1 MVLNTL
7 KKEEKEKQEKEK
19 QEKYVS
25 LTEISF
31 RKFKKNKL
39 AVVGVFIILALV
51 LLSICAPL
59 LTDYTISQ
67 TDLFNIKM
75 APSSEH
81 ILGTDDLGRDV
92 FTRLLYGGRVSI
104 IVGIASMTVQLV
116 IGVIMGAIAGYF
128 GGIAEKI
135 IMRIIDV
142 IMCFPFFVI
151 AVSVAAVVGPG
162 VKNLII
168 IIGFLMWPNIA
179 RIVRAEILALK
190 ENDYIMAAKA
200 MGLSSFEIIKSH
212 ILPNIMSPILVAAT
226 LAIANGIL
234 TEASLS
240 FLGIGVKLPQPS
252 WGNMLIA
259 AQNIGTL
266 QREWWLWIPAGSLII
281 LMVLSINFVGDGL
294 RDALDP
300 KTRL

>member
-1 MVLNTL
+1 MVVNTL
-7 KKEEKEKQEKEK
+7 KKEEKEK

>member
-1 MVLNTL
+1 MVANTL
-7 KKEEKEKQEKEK
+7 KREDKAKK
-19 QEKYVS
+19 EKYVS

-31 RKFKKNKL
+31 RKFKNNKL
-39 AVVGVFIILALV
+39 AVIGVFIILILV
-51 LLSICAPL
+51 LLSVCAPL
-59 LTDYTISQ
+59 LTDYTISE

-75 APSSEH
+75 APNSEH
-81 ILGTDDLGRDV
+81 ILGTDELGRDV
-92 FTRLLYGGRVSI
+92 FTRLIYGGRVSI
-104 IVGIASMTVQLV
+104 VVGVASMTLQLV

-151 AVSVAAVVGPG
+151 AISVAAVVGPG

-179 RIVRAEILALK
+179 RIVRAEILSLK

-212 ILPNIMSPILVAAT
+212 ILPNIMSPILVAST

>member
-1 MVLNTL
+1 MVANTL
-7 KKEEKEKQEKEK
+7 KREDKVKK
-19 QEKYVS
+19 EKYVS

-31 RKFKKNKL
+31 RKFKNNKL
-39 AVVGVFIILALV
+39 AVIGVFIILILV
-51 LLSICAPL
+51 LLSVCAPL
-59 LTDYTISQ
+59 LTDYTISE

-75 APSSEH
+75 APNSEH
-81 ILGTDDLGRDV
+81 ILGTDELGRDV
-92 FTRLLYGGRVSI
+92 FTRLIYGGRVSI
-104 IVGIASMTVQLV
+104 VVGVASMTLQLV

-151 AVSVAAVVGPG
+151 AISVAAVVGPG

-179 RIVRAEILALK
+179 RIVRAEILSLK

-212 ILPNIMSPILVAAT
+212 ILPNIMSPILVAST

>member
-1 MVLNTL
+1 MVENTL
-7 KKEEKEKQEKEK
+7 IRREKAK

-39 AVVGVFIILALV
+39 EVIGVFIILALV
-51 LLSICAPL
+51 LLSVCAPL
-59 LTDYTISQ
+59 LTDYTISE

-81 ILGTDDLGRDV
+81 ILGTDELGRDV

-128 GGIAEKI
+128 GGIADKI

-151 AVSVAAVVGPG
+151 AVSVAAILGPG

-179 RIVRAEILALK
+179 RIVRAEILSLK

-200 MGLSSFEIIKSH
+200 MGLSSFEIIKNH
-212 ILPNIMSPILVAAT
+212 ILPNVMSPILVAAT

-240 FLGIGVKLPQPS
+240 FLGIGVKLPEPS

>member
-1 MVLNTL
+1 MVENTL
-7 KKEEKEKQEKEK
+7 IRREKTK

-31 RKFKKNKL
+31 RKFKRNKL
-39 AVVGVFIILALV
+39 AVIGVFIILALV
-51 LLSICAPL
+51 LLSVCAPL
-59 LTDYTISQ
+59 LTDYTISE

-81 ILGTDDLGRDV
+81 ILGTDELGRDV

-128 GGIAEKI
+128 GGIADKI

-151 AVSVAAVVGPG
+151 AVSVAAILGPG
-162 VKNLII
+162 VRNLII

-179 RIVRAEILALK
+179 RIVRAEILSLK

-200 MGLSSFEIIKSH
+200 MGLSSFEIIKNH
-212 ILPNIMSPILVAAT
+212 ILPNVMSPILVAAT

-240 FLGIGVKLPQPS
+240 FLGIGVKLPEPS

>member
-1 MVLNTL
+1 MVENTL
-7 KKEEKEKQEKEK
+7 RIKEKAK

-39 AVVGVFIILALV
+39 AVIGVFIILTLV

-59 LTDYTISQ
+59 LTDYTISE
-67 TDLFNIKM
+67 TDLFSIKL

-81 ILGTDDLGRDV
+81 ILGTDELGRDV

-104 IVGIASMTVQLV
+104 IVGIASMTLQLV
-116 IGVIMGAIAGYF
+116 IGVIMGSIAGYF
-128 GGIAEKI
+128 GGIVEKI
-135 IMRIIDV
+135 IMRIIDI

-151 AVSVAAVVGPG
+151 AVSVAAIVGPG

-179 RIVRAEILALK
+179 RIVRAEILSLK

-200 MGLSSFEIIKSH
+200 MGLSSFEIIKNH
-212 ILPNIMSPILVAAT
+212 ILPNVMSPILVAAT

-240 FLGIGVKLPQPS
+240 FLGIGVKLPEPS

>member
-1 MVLNTL
+1 M
-7 KKEEKEKQEKEK
+7 
-19 QEKYVS
+19 
-25 LTEISF
+25 SF
-31 RKFKKNKL
+31 RKFKNNKL
-39 AVVGVFIILALV
+39 AVIGVFIILILV
-51 LLSICAPL
+51 LLSVCAPL
-59 LTDYTISQ
+59 LTDYTISE

-75 APSSEH
+75 APNSEH
-81 ILGTDDLGRDV
+81 ILGTDELGRDV
-92 FTRLLYGGRVSI
+92 FTRLIYGGRVSI
-104 IVGIASMTVQLV
+104 VVGVASMTLQLV

-151 AVSVAAVVGPG
+151 AISVAAVVGPG

-179 RIVRAEILALK
+179 RIVRAEILSLK

-212 ILPNIMSPILVAAT
+212 ILPNIMSPILVAST

>member
-1 MVLNTL
+1 MIENIS
-7 KKEEKEKQEKEK
+7 KREEKVK

-25 LTEISF
+25 LKEISF
-31 RKFKKNKL
+31 RKFIKNKL
-39 AVVGVFIILALV
+39 AVLGVFIILALV
-51 LLSICAPL
+51 LISICAPL
-59 LTDYTISQ
+59 FTDYTISE

-75 APSSEH
+75 APNSEH
-81 ILGTDDLGRDV
+81 ILGTDELGRDV
-92 FTRLLYGGRVSI
+92 FTRLIYGGRVSI
-104 IVGIASMTVQLV
+104 VVGVASMTVQLV

-151 AVSVAAVVGPG
+151 AVSVAAVLGPG

-179 RIVRAEILALK
+179 RIVRAEILSLK
-190 ENDYIMAAKA
+190 ENDYIMSAKA

-212 ILPNIMSPILVAAT
+212 ILPNIMSPILVAST

-294 RDALDP
+294 SDALDP

>member
-1 MVLNTL
+1 MVENTL
-7 KKEEKEKQEKEK
+7 IRREKAK

-39 AVVGVFIILALV
+39 AVIGIFIILALV
-51 LLSICAPL
+51 LLSVCAPL
-59 LTDYTISQ
+59 LTDYTISE

-81 ILGTDDLGRDV
+81 ILGTDELGRDV

-128 GGIAEKI
+128 GGIADKI

-151 AVSVAAVVGPG
+151 AVSVAAILGPG

-179 RIVRAEILALK
+179 RIVRAEILSLK

-200 MGLSSFEIIKSH
+200 MGLSSFEIIKNH
-212 ILPNIMSPILVAAT
+212 ILPNVMSPILVAAT

-240 FLGIGVKLPQPS
+240 FLGIGVKLPEPS

>member
-1 MVLNTL
+1 MVANIL
-7 KKEEKEKQEKEK
+7 KREEKAKE
-19 QEKYVS
+19 EKYVS

-39 AVVGVFIILALV
+39 AVVGVFIILILM
-51 LLSICAPL
+51 LLSVCAPL
-59 LTDYTISQ
+59 LTDYTISE

-75 APSSEH
+75 APNSEH
-81 ILGTDDLGRDV
+81 ILGTDELGRDV
-92 FTRLLYGGRVSI
+92 FTRLIYGGRVSI
-104 IVGIASMTVQLV
+104 VVGVASMTLQLV

-128 GGIAEKI
+128 GGVAEKI
-135 IMRIIDV
+135 IMRIIDI

-151 AVSVAAVVGPG
+151 AISVAAVVGPG

-179 RIVRAEILALK
+179 RIVRAEILSLK

-200 MGLSSFEIIKSH
+200 MGLSSFEIIKDH
-212 ILPNIMSPILVAAT
+212 ILPNIMSPILVAST

>member
-1 MVLNTL
+1 MVENTL
-7 KKEEKEKQEKEK
+7 IRREKAK

-39 AVVGVFIILALV
+39 AVIGVFIILALV
-51 LLSICAPL
+51 LLSVCAPL
-59 LTDYTISQ
+59 LTDYTISE

-81 ILGTDDLGRDV
+81 ILGTDELGRDV

-128 GGIAEKI
+128 GGIADKI

-151 AVSVAAVVGPG
+151 AVSVAAILGPG
-162 VKNLII
+162 VRNLII

-179 RIVRAEILALK
+179 RIVRAEILSLK

-200 MGLSSFEIIKSH
+200 MGLSSFEIIKNH
-212 ILPNIMSPILVAAT
+212 ILPNVMSPILVAAT

-240 FLGIGVKLPQPS
+240 FLGIGVKLPEPS

>member
-1 MVLNTL
+1 MIENIS
-7 KKEEKEKQEKEK
+7 KREEKVK

-25 LTEISF
+25 LKEISF
-31 RKFKKNKL
+31 RKFIKNKL
-39 AVVGVFIILALV
+39 AVLGVFIILALV
-51 LLSICAPL
+51 LISICAPL
-59 LTDYTISQ
+59 LTDYTISE

-75 APSSEH
+75 APNSEH
-81 ILGTDDLGRDV
+81 ILGTDELGRDV
-92 FTRLLYGGRVSI
+92 FTRLIYGGRVSI
-104 IVGIASMTVQLV
+104 VVGVASMTVQLV

-151 AVSVAAVVGPG
+151 AVSVAAVLGPG

-179 RIVRAEILALK
+179 RIVRAEILSLK
-190 ENDYIMAAKA
+190 ENDYIMSAKA

-212 ILPNIMSPILVAAT
+212 ILPNIMSPILVAST

-294 RDALDP
+294 SDALDP

>member
-1 MVLNTL
+1 MVANTL
-7 KKEEKEKQEKEK
+7 KREEKAKE
-19 QEKYVS
+19 EKYVS

-39 AVVGVFIILALV
+39 AVIGVFIILILV
-51 LLSICAPL
+51 LLSVCAPL
-59 LTDYTISQ
+59 LTDYTISE

-75 APSSEH
+75 APNSEH
-81 ILGTDDLGRDV
+81 ILGTDELGRDV
-92 FTRLLYGGRVSI
+92 FTRLIYGGRVSI
-104 IVGIASMTVQLV
+104 VVGVASMTLQLV

-151 AVSVAAVVGPG
+151 AISVAAVVGPG

-179 RIVRAEILALK
+179 RIVRAEILSLK

-212 ILPNIMSPILVAAT
+212 ILPNIMSPILVAST

>member
-1 MVLNTL
+1 MVENTL
-7 KKEEKEKQEKEK
+7 IRREKAK

-39 AVVGVFIILALV
+39 AVVGVFIILSLV
-51 LLSICAPL
+51 LLSVCAPL
-59 LTDYTISQ
+59 LTDYTISE

-81 ILGTDDLGRDV
+81 ILGTDELGRDV

-128 GGIAEKI
+128 GGIADKI

-151 AVSVAAVVGPG
+151 AVSVAAILGPG

-179 RIVRAEILALK
+179 RIVRAEILSLK

-200 MGLSSFEIIKSH
+200 MGLSSFEIIKNH
-212 ILPNIMSPILVAAT
+212 ILPNVMSPILVAAT

-240 FLGIGVKLPQPS
+240 FLGIGVKLPEPS

>member
-1 MVLNTL
+1 MVENTL
-7 KKEEKEKQEKEK
+7 IRREKTK

-39 AVVGVFIILALV
+39 AVIGVFIILALV
-51 LLSICAPL
+51 LLSVCAPL
-59 LTDYTISQ
+59 LTDYTISE

-81 ILGTDDLGRDV
+81 ILGTDELGRDV
-92 FTRLLYGGRVSI
+92 FTRLLYGRRVSI

-128 GGIAEKI
+128 GGIADKI

-151 AVSVAAVVGPG
+151 AVSVAAILGPG

-179 RIVRAEILALK
+179 RIVRAEILSLK

-200 MGLSSFEIIKSH
+200 MGLSSFEIIKNH
-212 ILPNIMSPILVAAT
+212 ILPNVMSPILVAAT

-240 FLGIGVKLPQPS
+240 FLGIGVKLPEPS

>member
-7 KKEEKEKQEKEK
+7 KKEEKEKQK
-19 QEKYVS
+19 KYVS

>member
-1 MVLNTL
+1 MIENIS
-7 KKEEKEKQEKEK
+7 KREEKVK

-25 LTEISF
+25 LKEISF
-31 RKFKKNKL
+31 RKFIKNKL

-51 LLSICAPL
+51 LISICAPL
-59 LTDYTISQ
+59 FTDYTISE

-75 APSSEH
+75 APNSEH
-81 ILGTDDLGRDV
+81 ILGTDELGRDV
-92 FTRLLYGGRVSI
+92 FTRLIYGGRVSI
-104 IVGIASMTVQLV
+104 VVGVASMTVQLV

-151 AVSVAAVVGPG
+151 AVSVAAVLGPG

-179 RIVRAEILALK
+179 RIVRAEILSLK
-190 ENDYIMAAKA
+190 ENDYIMSAKA

-212 ILPNIMSPILVAAT
+212 ILPNIMSPILVAST

-294 RDALDP
+294 SDALDP

>member
-1 MVLNTL
+1 MIENIS
-7 KKEEKEKQEKEK
+7 KREEKVK

-25 LTEISF
+25 LKEISF
-31 RKFKKNKL
+31 RKFIKNKL

-51 LLSICAPL
+51 LISICAPL
-59 LTDYTISQ
+59 LTDYTISE

-75 APSSEH
+75 APNSEH
-81 ILGTDDLGRDV
+81 ILGTDELGRDV
-92 FTRLLYGGRVSI
+92 FTRLIYGGRVSMV
-104 IVGIASMTVQLV
+104 VGVASMTVQLV

-151 AVSVAAVVGPG
+151 AVSVAAVLGPG

-179 RIVRAEILALK
+179 RIVRAEILSLK
-190 ENDYIMAAKA
+190 ENDYIMSAKA

-212 ILPNIMSPILVAAT
+212 ILPNIMSPILVAST

-294 RDALDP
+294 SDALDP

>member
-1 MVLNTL
+1 MVENTL
-7 KKEEKEKQEKEK
+7 IRREKAK

-39 AVVGVFIILALV
+39 AVIGVFIILALV
-51 LLSICAPL
+51 LLSVCAPL
-59 LTDYTISQ
+59 LTDYTISE

-81 ILGTDDLGRDV
+81 ILGTDELGRDV

-128 GGIAEKI
+128 GGIADKI

-151 AVSVAAVVGPG
+151 AVSVAAILGPG

-179 RIVRAEILALK
+179 RIVRAEILSLK

-200 MGLSSFEIIKSH
+200 MGLSSFEIIKNH
-212 ILPNIMSPILVAAT
+212 ILPNVMSPILVAAT

-240 FLGIGVKLPQPS
+240 FLGIGVKLPEPS

>member
-1 MVLNTL
+1 MVENTL
-7 KKEEKEKQEKEK
+7 IRREKTK

-39 AVVGVFIILALV
+39 AVIGVFIILALV
-51 LLSICAPL
+51 LLSVCAPL
-59 LTDYTISQ
+59 LTDYTISE

-81 ILGTDDLGRDV
+81 ILGTDELGRDV

-128 GGIAEKI
+128 GGIADKI

-151 AVSVAAVVGPG
+151 AVSVAAILGPG

-179 RIVRAEILALK
+179 RIVRAEILSLK

-200 MGLSSFEIIKSH
+200 MGLSSFEIIKNH
-212 ILPNIMSPILVAAT
+212 ILPNVMSPILVAAT

-240 FLGIGVKLPQPS
+240 FLGIGVKLPEPS

-294 RDALDP
+294 RDALDQ

>member
-1 MVLNTL
+1 MVKNTL
-7 KKEEKEKQEKEK
+7 KTVEKAEQER
-19 QEKYVS
+19 YVS

-31 RKFKKNKL
+31 RRFKKNKL
-39 AVVGVFIILALV
+39 AVIGVFIILILV
-51 LLSICAPL
+51 LLSVCAPL
-59 LTDYTISQ
+59 LTDYTISE

-75 APSSEH
+75 APNSEH
-81 ILGTDDLGRDV
+81 ILGTDELGRDV
-92 FTRLLYGGRVSI
+92 FTRLIYGGRVSI
-104 IVGIASMTVQLV
+104 VVGVASMTLQLV

-151 AVSVAAVVGPG
+151 AISVAAVVGPG

-179 RIVRAEILALK
+179 RIVRAEILSLK

-212 ILPNIMSPILVAAT
+212 ILPNIMSPILVAST

>member
-1 MVLNTL
+1 MVENTL
-7 KKEEKEKQEKEK
+7 IRREKAK

-39 AVVGVFIILALV
+39 AVIGVFIILSLV
-51 LLSICAPL
+51 LLSVCAPL
-59 LTDYTISQ
+59 LTDYTISE

-81 ILGTDDLGRDV
+81 ILGTDELGRDV

-128 GGIAEKI
+128 GGIADKI

-151 AVSVAAVVGPG
+151 AVSVAAILGPG
-162 VKNLII
+162 VRNLII

-179 RIVRAEILALK
+179 RIVRAEILSLK

-200 MGLSSFEIIKSH
+200 MGLSSFEIIKNH
-212 ILPNIMSPILVAAT
+212 ILPNVMSPILVAAT

-240 FLGIGVKLPQPS
+240 FLGIGVKLPEPS

>member
-1 MVLNTL
+1 MVVNTL
-7 KKEEKEKQEKEK
+7 KKEENEK

-104 IVGIASMTVQLV
+104 MVGIASMTVQLV

>member
-1 MVLNTL
+1 MVANTL
-7 KKEEKEKQEKEK
+7 KREDKAKK
-19 QEKYVS
+19 EKYVS

-31 RKFKKNKL
+31 RKFKNNKL
-39 AVVGVFIILALV
+39 AVIGVFIILILV
-51 LLSICAPL
+51 LLSVCAPL
-59 LTDYTISQ
+59 LTDYTISE

-75 APSSEH
+75 APNSEH
-81 ILGTDDLGRDV
+81 ILGTDELGRDV
-92 FTRLLYGGRVSI
+92 FTRLIYGGRVSI
-104 IVGIASMTVQLV
+104 VVGVASMTLQLV

-151 AVSVAAVVGPG
+151 AISVAAVVGPG

-179 RIVRAEILALK
+179 RIVRAEILSLK

-212 ILPNIMSPILVAAT
+212 ILPNIMSPILVAST

-240 FLGIGVKLPQPS
+240 FLGIGVKLQQPS

>member
-1 MVLNTL
+1 MVENTL
-7 KKEEKEKQEKEK
+7 RIKEKAK

-39 AVVGVFIILALV
+39 AVVGVFIILTLV

-59 LTDYTISQ
+59 LTDYTISE
-67 TDLFNIKM
+67 TDLFSIKL

-81 ILGTDDLGRDV
+81 ILGTDELGRDV

-104 IVGIASMTVQLV
+104 IVGIASMTLQLV
-116 IGVIMGAIAGYF
+116 IGVIMGSIAGYF
-128 GGIAEKI
+128 GGIVEKI
-135 IMRIIDV
+135 IMRIIDI

-151 AVSVAAVVGPG
+151 AVSVAAIVGPG

-168 IIGFLMWPNIA
+168 IIGLLMWPNIA
-179 RIVRAEILALK
+179 RIVRAEILSLK
-190 ENDYIMAAKA
+190 ENDYIMAARA
-200 MGLSSFEIIKSH
+200 MGLSSFEIIKDH
-212 ILPNIMSPILVAAT
+212 ILPNIMSPILVAST

-234 TEASLS
+234 TEACLS
-240 FLGIGVKLPQPS
+240 FLGIGVKLPEPS

-300 KTRL
+300 KTHL

>member
-1 MVLNTL
+1 MVVNTL
-7 KKEEKEKQEKEK
+7 KKEENEK

-116 IGVIMGAIAGYF
+116 IGIIMGAIAGYF

>member
-1 MVLNTL
+1 MVVNTL
-7 KKEEKEKQEKEK
+7 KKEEKEK

-75 APSSEH
+75 APSSKH

>member
-1 MVLNTL
+1 MTTAVV
-7 KKEEKEKQEKEK
+7 KKDKN
-19 QEKYVS
+19 EKYVS

-31 RKFKKNKL
+31 RKFLKNKL
-39 AVVGVFIILALV
+39 AVLGLFIITILV
-51 LLSICAPL
+51 LLSVCAPL
-59 LTDYTISQ
+59 LTDYTISE
-67 TDLFNIKM
+67 TDLFNIQM
-75 APSSEH
+75 PPSKDH

-92 FTRLLYGGRVSI
+92 FTRLVYGGRVSI
-104 IVGIASMTVQLV
+104 LVGIASMTVQLL
-116 IGVIMGAIAGYF
+116 IGVTLGALAGYF
-128 GGIAEKI
+128 GGIVDKI
-135 IMRIIDV
+135 VKRIIDV

-151 AVSVAAVVGPG
+151 AVSVAAITGPG

-179 RIVRAEILALK
+179 RIVRAEILSLK
-190 ENDYIMAAKA
+190 ENDYILAAKA
-200 MGLSSFEIIKSH
+200 MGLSSFEIITNH
-212 ILPNIMSPILVAAT
+212 ILPNIMSPVLVAAT

-281 LMVLSINFVGDGL
+281 LMVLSINFLGDGL

-300 KTRL
+300 KVKL

>member
-1 MVLNTL
+1 MATNII
-7 KKEEKEKQEKEK
+7 KKDKTEN
-19 QEKYVS
+19 YVS

-31 RKFKKNKL
+31 RKFIRNKL
-39 AVVGVFIILALV
+39 AVAGIFVILILV
-51 LLSICAPL
+51 LLSICAPM
-59 LTDYTISQ
+59 LTNYTVSE
-67 TDLFNIKM
+67 TDLFNIKV
-75 APSSEH
+75 APNEAH

-104 IVGIASMTVQLV
+104 LVGIASMTVQLI
-116 IGVIMGAIAGYF
+116 IGVTLGAIAGYF
-128 GGIAEKI
+128 GGIVEKI
-135 IMRIIDV
+135 IMRIIDI

-151 AVSVAAVVGPG
+151 AVSVAAIVGPG

-168 IIGFLMWPNIA
+168 IIGLLMWPNIA
-179 RIVRAEILALK
+179 RIVRAEILSLK
-190 ENDYIMAAKA
+190 ENDYILAARA
-200 MGLSSFEIIKSH
+200 MGLSSFEIIRYH
-212 ILPNIMSPILVAAT
+212 ILPNIMSPVLVAAT

-252 WGNMLIA
+252 WGNILID

-300 KTRL
+300 KIRL

>member
-1 MVLNTL
+1 MVENTL
-7 KKEEKEKQEKEK
+7 IRREKAK

-39 AVVGVFIILALV
+39 AVIGVFIILSLV
-51 LLSICAPL
+51 LLSVCAPL
-59 LTDYTISQ
+59 LTDYTISE

-81 ILGTDDLGRDV
+81 ILGTDELGRDV

-128 GGIAEKI
+128 GGIADKI

-151 AVSVAAVVGPG
+151 AVSVAAILGPG

-179 RIVRAEILALK
+179 RIVRAEILSLK

-200 MGLSSFEIIKSH
+200 MGLSSFEIIKNH
-212 ILPNIMSPILVAAT
+212 ILPNVMSPILVAAT

-240 FLGIGVKLPQPS
+240 FLGIGVKLPEPS

-300 KTRL
+300 KTHL

>member
-1 MVLNTL
+1 MVANTL
-7 KKEEKEKQEKEK
+7 KREDKVKK
-19 QEKYVS
+19 EKYVS

-31 RKFKKNKL
+31 RKFKNNKL
-39 AVVGVFIILALV
+39 AVIGVFIILILV
-51 LLSICAPL
+51 LLSVCAPL
-59 LTDYTISQ
+59 LTDYTISE

-75 APSSEH
+75 APNSEH
-81 ILGTDDLGRDV
+81 ILGTDELGRDV
-92 FTRLLYGGRVSI
+92 FTRLIYGGRVSI
-104 IVGIASMTVQLV
+104 VVGVASMTLQLV

-151 AVSVAAVVGPG
+151 AISVAVVGPG

-179 RIVRAEILALK
+179 RIVRAEILSLK

-212 ILPNIMSPILVAAT
+212 ILPNIMSPILVAST

>member
-212 ILPNIMSPILVAAT
+212 ILPNIMSPILVAAA
-226 LAIANGIL
+226 LDIANGIL

-240 FLGIGVKLPQPS
+240 FLGIVVKLQQPS